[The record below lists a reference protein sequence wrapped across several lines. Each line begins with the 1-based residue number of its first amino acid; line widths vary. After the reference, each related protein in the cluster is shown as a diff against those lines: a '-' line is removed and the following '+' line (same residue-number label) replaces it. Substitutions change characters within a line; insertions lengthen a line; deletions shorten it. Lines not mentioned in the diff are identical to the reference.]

1 MRISG
6 LQKLT
11 LLDFPGKVAC
21 TVFTGGCNFRCPFCH
36 NASLVLRPNE
46 NPEIEF
52 HELMDFLKKR
62 QGMLDGVCI
71 TGGEPLMHPDTPEL
85 IKAIKELGYLVKLD
99 TNGSYPDALKQIVSS
114 GLVDHVAVD
123 IKNSKESYAKTV
135 GIENYDISGVCE
147 SVSFLMEDP
156 VSYTFRTTMAHP
168 LHTEEDMHKI
178 GRWIKGCRR
187 YVLQNFVDSGDLVG
201 EGISALTEQESKSM
215 LEIARL
221 YIPNAEMH

>member
-46 NPEIEF
+46 NPEIPVD
-52 HELMDFLKKR
+52 ELLGFLKKR

-71 TGGEPLMHPDTPEL
+71 TGGEPLMHEETLKLMAD
-85 IKAIKELGYLVKLD
+85 IKELGFLVKLD
-99 TNGSYPDALKQIVSS
+99 TNGSYPERLKKAVLS
-114 GLVDHVAVD
+114 GLADHVAVD
-123 IKNSKESYAKTV
+123 IKNSKESYGKTV
-135 GIENYDISGVCE
+135 GIENYDITNVCE
-147 SVSFLMEDP
+147 SVDFLMEGRVP
-156 VSYTFRTTMAHP
+156 YTFRTTMAKP
-168 LHTEEDMHKI
+168 LHTEEDMHAI
-178 GRWIKGCRR
+178 GRWIRGCQR

-201 EGISALTEQESKSM
+201 EGISALTEQESKRM
-215 LEIARL
+215 LEIAKL

>member
-201 EGISALTEQESKSM
+201 GGISALTEQESKRM